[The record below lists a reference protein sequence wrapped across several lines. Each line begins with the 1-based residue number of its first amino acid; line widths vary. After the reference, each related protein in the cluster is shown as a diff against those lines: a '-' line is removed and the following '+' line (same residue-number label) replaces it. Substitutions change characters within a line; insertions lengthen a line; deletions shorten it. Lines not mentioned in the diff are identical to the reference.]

1 MKICILTIA
10 TNKYL
15 QFVEKLYEDISEKF
29 CPGAEIS
36 CLLFTD
42 HEIEESG
49 DNVRVHYIDH
59 EPWPMP
65 TLKRYNYFVKE
76 KDFIL
81 EHDYCFYFDAD
92 MRIDEVVEMDE
103 VCRDLVA
110 TRHGYQSLMDPS
122 SQSFDRNPKSLA
134 CVPLDEKTVTYYAGG
149 FNGGKTE
156 VFMEMAETIA
166 ERVNKDLEKNV
177 VALWHDESHMNRY
190 LIDTP
195 PTLDLDPT
203 YCYAEEFIGTNYPY
217 KPGKIIALKKN
228 HNELRS

>member
-15 QFVEKLYEDISEKF
+15 QFVEKLYTDISEKF
-29 CPGAEIS
+29 LPGAEIN

-92 MRIDEVVEMDE
+92 MRIDNPVGEEV
-103 VCRDLVA
+103 L
-110 TRHGYQSLMDPS
+110 SNL
-122 SQSFDRNPKSLA
+122 KS
-134 CVPLDEKTVTYYAGG
+134 
-149 FNGGKTE
+149 
-156 VFMEMAETIA
+156 
-166 ERVNKDLEKNV
+166 
-177 VALWHDESHMNRY
+177 
-190 LIDTP
+190 
-195 PTLDLDPT
+195 
-203 YCYAEEFIGTNYPY
+203 
-217 KPGKIIALKKN
+217 
-228 HNELRS
+228 

>member
-15 QFVEKLYEDISEKF
+15 QFVEKLYDDIERNFLS
-29 CPGAEIS
+29 GHEIN

-42 HEIEESG
+42 HEVETSN
-49 DNVRVHYIDH
+49 NVRVHYIDH

-65 TLKRYNYFVKE
+65 TLKRYNYFMKE

-92 MRIDEVVEMDE
+92 MRIDNPVGEEVLG
-103 VCRDLVA
+103 DLVG
-110 TRHGYQSLMDPS
+110 TKHPYQSFHSIDEMS
-122 SQSFDRNPKSLA
+122 YDRNSESLA
-134 CVPLDEKTVTYYAGG
+134 YVPFGKGETYYAGG
-149 FNGGKTE
+149 FNGGRTSR
-156 VFMEMAETIA
+156 FLEMAEVIA
-166 ERVNKDLEKNV
+166 NNVNKDLEKNI

-190 LIDTP
+190 MIDNP
-195 PTLDLDPT
+195 PTLSLTPS
-203 YCYAEEFIGTNYPY
+203 YCYAEEFYGSDYPY
-217 KPGKIIALKKN
+217 EPKIIALKKN

>member
-29 CPGAEIS
+29 CPGAEIN

-42 HEIEESG
+42 HEIEECG

-92 MRIDEVVEMDE
+92 MRIDGVVEAEE
-103 VCRDLVA
+103 VCGDLVA
-110 TRHGYQSLMDPS
+110 TRHGYQSLSDPA
-122 SQSFDRNPKSLA
+122 SQTFDRNPKSLA
-134 CVPLDEKTVTYYAGG
+134 YVPFDQKTVTYYAGG

-156 VFMEMAETIA
+156 VFMDMSETIA
-166 ERVNKDLEKNV
+166 DRVNKDLKKNV

-190 LIDTP
+190 LIDNP

-203 YCYAEEFIGTNYPY
+203 YCYAEEFIGTEYPY
-217 KPGKIIALKKN
+217 QPGKIIALKKN
-228 HNELRS
+228 HAALRS

>member
-42 HEIEESG
+42 HEIEECG

-76 KDFIL
+76 KDYIL
-81 EHDYCFYFDAD
+81 QHDYCFYLDAD
-92 MRIDEVVEMDE
+92 MRIDEVITSEE
-103 VCRDLVA
+103 A
-110 TRHGYQSLMDPS
+110 T
-122 SQSFDRNPKSLA
+122 
-134 CVPLDEKTVTYYAGG
+134 
-149 FNGGKTE
+149 
-156 VFMEMAETIA
+156 
-166 ERVNKDLEKNV
+166 
-177 VALWHDESHMNRY
+177 
-190 LIDTP
+190 
-195 PTLDLDPT
+195 
-203 YCYAEEFIGTNYPY
+203 
-217 KPGKIIALKKN
+217 
-228 HNELRS
+228 

>member
-29 CPGAEIS
+29 CPGSEIN

-59 EPWPMP
+59 EPWPAP

-76 KDFIL
+76 KEFIL
-81 EHDYCFYFDAD
+81 QHDYCFYFDAD
-92 MRIDEVVEMDE
+92 MRIDNLVKPEE
-103 VCRDLVA
+103 VCGDLVA
-110 TRHGYQSLMDPS
+110 TRHGYQSLHDPS
-122 SQSFDRNPKSLA
+122 QQSFERNPKSLA
-134 CVPLDEKTVTYYAGG
+134 YVSYDESTVTYYAGG
-149 FNGGKTE
+149 FNGGKTDK
-156 VFMEMAETIA
+156 FIEMSEIIA
-166 ERVNKDLEKNV
+166 DRVNKDLANGITAV
-177 VALWHDESHMNRY
+177 WHDESHMNRY
-190 LIDTP
+190 LIDNP

-203 YCYAEEFIGTNYPY
+203 YCYAEEFIGTQYPY
-217 KPGKIIALKKN
+217 SPGKIIALKKN
-228 HNELRS
+228 HSELRS

>member
-29 CPGAEIS
+29 CPGAEIN

-42 HEIEESG
+42 HEIEECG

-92 MRIDEVVEMDE
+92 MRIDGVVEAEE
-103 VCRDLVA
+103 VCGDLVA
-110 TRHGYQSLMDPS
+110 TRHGYQSLSDPCLLYTSPSPRDLSTSRMPS
-122 SQSFDRNPKSLA
+122 SA
-134 CVPLDEKTVTYYAGG
+134 
-149 FNGGKTE
+149 
-156 VFMEMAETIA
+156 
-166 ERVNKDLEKNV
+166 
-177 VALWHDESHMNRY
+177 
-190 LIDTP
+190 
-195 PTLDLDPT
+195 
-203 YCYAEEFIGTNYPY
+203 
-217 KPGKIIALKKN
+217 
-228 HNELRS
+228 